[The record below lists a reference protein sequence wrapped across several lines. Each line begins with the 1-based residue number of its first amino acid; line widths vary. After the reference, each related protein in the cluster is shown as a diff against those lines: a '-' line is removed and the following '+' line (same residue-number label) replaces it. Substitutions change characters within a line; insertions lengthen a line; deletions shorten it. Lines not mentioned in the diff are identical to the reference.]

1 MSLIIK
7 KTAAEFTAENPLL
20 TESQVGIESDT
31 GLAKSGYGNWN
42 DLDYTVPGKD
52 SFEQIL
58 SGDVNKVPSSKAVK
72 DYIDSLLAS
81 S

>member
-1 MSLIIK
+1 MAILIK

-20 TESQVGIESDT
+20 TEAQVGQETDT
-31 GLAKSGYGNWN
+31 GLVKVGYGNWN
-42 DLDYTVPGKD
+42 DLRYDVPTKA
-52 SFEQIL
+52 SFEQEL

-72 DYIDSLLAS
+72 DYVDALFS